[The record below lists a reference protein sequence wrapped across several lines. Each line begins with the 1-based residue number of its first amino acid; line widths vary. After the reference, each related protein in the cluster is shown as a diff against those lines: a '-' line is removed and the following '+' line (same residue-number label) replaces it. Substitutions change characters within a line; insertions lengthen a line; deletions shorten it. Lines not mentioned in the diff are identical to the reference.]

1 LHLLRSEFA
10 SVSGENL
17 LGSELLSQ
25 DPALELSVIRVSQVE
40 EKGPGFLGIIFAGL
54 VQDGELLFEF
64 KCTFCGPASLFIK
77 RVFLKDAT

>member
-1 LHLLRSEFA
+1 MHLLRSEFA
-10 SVSGENL
+10 GVGGEHV

-25 DPALELSVIRVSQVE
+25 DPTLELFVVRISQVE
-40 EKGPGFLGIIFAGL
+40 EKGAGFLGIIFAGL

-64 KCTFCGPASLFIK
+64 ESTFCGPAALFIK

>member
-17 LGSELLSQ
+17 LGSELLPQ

-40 EKGPGFLGIIFAGL
+40 EKGAGFLGIIFAGL

-64 KCTFCGPASLFIK
+64 ESTFCGPASLFIK

>member
-10 SVSGENL
+10 GVGGEHV

-25 DPALELSVIRVSQVE
+25 DPTLELFVVRISQVE
-40 EKGPGFLGIIFAGL
+40 EKGAGFLGIIFAGL

-64 KCTFCGPASLFIK
+64 ESTFCGPAALFIK
-77 RVFLKDAT
+77 RLFLKDAT